1 MGHIFVSTT
10 ILRRR
15 ALYHNCMFSAFSVFW
30 TAIPLWLSGP
40 DFGLTQKGVAWVAL
54 AGVAG
59 AIAPPIAGKIAE
71 RGLIQLGIML
81 AMLFA
86 VGAFLLSDL
95 ARNHPP
101 QSLWLVVAAAIL
113 PDFCVSA
120 NLVFGQ
126 RAIFALEP
134 VLRSRINGLFMATF
148 LAGGAVGA
156 ALSGWCFTHYGLPG
170 VTIAGCALPFADLI
184 YLATDRQ
191 RRSASTVA
199 RDPSAKLTG
208 MTFSQ
213 CEPSARAP

>member
-15 ALYHNCMFSAFSVFW
+15 ALYHTYMFGAFGVFW

-59 AIAPPIAGKIAE
+59 AVAPPIAGKIAD
-71 RGLIQLGIML
+71 RGLIQLGTML

-101 QSLWLVVAAAIL
+101 QSLWG
-113 PDFCVSA
+113 C
-120 NLVFGQ
+120 
-126 RAIFALEP
+126 
-134 VLRSRINGLFMATF
+134 SRH
-148 LAGGAVGA
+148 LAGFLCLGESSVR
-156 ALSGWCFTHYGLPG
+156 T
-170 VTIAGCALPFADLI
+170 TRDLC
-184 YLATDRQ
+184 T
-191 RRSASTVA
+191 
-199 RDPSAKLTG
+199 
-208 MTFSQ
+208 
-213 CEPSARAP
+213 